1 MLEVIEIIFCEEG
14 KAPEKTLPVSSNMKL
29 GDFREAAQILMSLP
43 ENSSWQLVLERT
55 REVLRNELN
64 FADAGIKHGDKLIL
78 VPKNSR
84 DFMEGKSISSSSGMF
99 SRVQEEKY
107 EAKAL
112 SLVKYKLQ
120 LTIPSDG
127 HQTDTYDYPIE
138 LTEFYEDNPQRFF
151 SDANSQEKQNFV
163 TQIQEK
169 VPRQIQTFEIDKIL
183 QQWCEDISLG
193 YRTTGIRI

>member
-1 MLEVIEIIFCEEG
+1 MTEIIVTFQTADG
-14 KAPEKTLPVSSNMKL
+14 KAEKTLTDISLDTLLDEARLAMPIFL
-29 GDFREAAQILMSLP
+29 GLPENLSYRFILQRTGETLRDNLTFREAGIRSNDIIILA
-43 ENSSWQLVLERT
+43 N
-55 REVLRNELN
+55 
-64 FADAGIKHGDKLIL
+64 
-78 VPKNSR
+78 NSR
-84 DFMEGKSISSSSGMF
+84 SGGFTSVEQESPSIS
-99 SRVQEEKY
+99 
-107 EAKAL
+107 KAL
-112 SLVKYKLQ
+112 FLVTYNLQ
-120 LTIPSDG
+120 LIIPSDG
-127 HQTDTYDYPIE
+127 HQTDIYDYPIE